1 MSTNVNA
8 EYIILI
14 GEIFKERR
22 KIMSGFVHLHVHSEY
37 SLLDGACK
45 IKELIKHVKNLGQS
59 AVAITDHGVMYGVID
74 FYKEAKKNGIKPII
88 GCEVYLAP
96 RSRFDKT
103 REFDSQRYHLV
114 LLCENYQGY
123 ENLIKIVSSSFI
135 DGFYTKP
142 RVDEELLRK
151 HSEGLIAL
159 SGCLAGEIPQALI
172 NKDFDLAEK
181 IVYKYKGIFGEENF
195 FLEMQ
200 DHGIAEQKI
209 INPLLLELSKKT
221 DTPLVI
227 TNDCHYIN
235 KEDSK
240 MHEILL
246 CIQTNHTIDDED
258 KFEFKTKEFYVK
270 SEKEMKSLF
279 PDLNEAFENTCKI
292 ADRCNVEFE
301 FGKTKLPHFEVPN
314 NMDHFEYFK
323 EQCFNGLKKHYG
335 ESPDEKIV
343 ERLNYE
349 LSIIK
354 QMGYIDYFL
363 IVYDFIRYAKSVGIS
378 VGPGR
383 GSGAGSLCAYCIG
396 ITGIDPLKYNLLFE
410 RFLNPER
417 VSMPDFDVDFCYA
430 RRNEVIDY
438 VIRKYGEDHVAQI
451 VTFGTMAAR
460 AAIKDVGRALNL
472 PYSQVDQISKLIPAE
487 LSMTI
492 SKALES
498 SPELKLRYESD
509 VKIKELVD
517 TAKKLEG
524 MPRHSSTHAAGVVI
538 TDKKVSDYVPLSKN
552 DESIVTQYTMT
563 TLEELGLLKMD
574 FLGLRTLTV
583 ISDTEKLIQKQ
594 NKNFKIENIPMDDK
608 EVFNMISKGD
618 TNGVFQFESVGM
630 RNVLM
635 QLKPES
641 VEDLIAV
648 ISLYRPGPMSS
659 IPKYI
664 ENRHNPKNIKYDHP
678 ALIKIL
684 DVTYGCIVY
693 QEQVMQIFRE
703 LAGFSLGRADIV
715 RRAMSKKK
723 ADVMEREHQI
733 FINGLEDENGKVLV
747 EGCIRRGIEKK
758 IADKIYSEMESFAS
772 YAFNKSH
779 AAAYAVV
786 SYQTAYLKCHYKS
799 EFMASLLTSVLDNTD
814 KIAAYIS
821 ECKSQKVEIL
831 PPHIN
836 ESNESFTVV
845 GSNIRFGMLAVKGL
859 GKSAARSIIKER
871 ENGGNFNSLY
881 DFCKRICGKDVNK
894 KAIENL
900 IKSGAFDDLDANR
913 QQMMLSFNNIID
925 AVENSKKNNI
935 DGQIGFFDVN
945 LNSKE
950 NLSSPIELPDVPEYN
965 KFDLLNM
972 EKESTGMYISG
983 HPMAEFEKVITKRN
997 YAKISDILSSN
1008 VKNNDKVK
1016 VLAIVS
1022 DVKLKTTKN
1031 KDSMAFVE
1039 IEDKSGHVEIVVF
1052 SRVLDQY
1059 SRLLKEGEIL
1069 VFTAKVSSQNGS
1081 DVKLIC
1087 EKISTLENDENLEK
1101 SPEQKTENSNPR
1113 RHGLYI
1119 KLKNKDSIDYKK
1131 VENLLNIFDGKEPVY
1146 FFFSDDKKLVLA
1158 PRNLWV
1164 DLNDVMIS
1172 ELKNQIGS
1180 ENVFIK

>member
-1 MSTNVNA
+1 MP
-8 EYIILI
+8 
-14 GEIFKERR
+14 
-22 KIMSGFVHLHVHSEY
+22 GFVHLHVHSEY

-45 IKELIKHVKNLGQS
+45 IKELIKHVKNLDQS
-59 AVAITDHGVMYGVID
+59 AVAITDHGVMYGAID

-151 HSEGLIAL
+151 HSGGLIAL

-181 IVYKYKGIFGEENF
+181 LVYKYQDIFGKENF

-209 INPLLLELSKKT
+209 INPLLLELSEKT
-221 DTPLVI
+221 NTPLVV

-258 KFEFKTKEFYVK
+258 KFEFQTKEFYVK
-270 SEKEMKSLF
+270 SEEEMKSLF
-279 PDLNEAFENTCKI
+279 PDLTEAFENTCKI
-292 ADRCNVEFE
+292 ADRCNVEFK
-301 FGKTKLPHFEVPN
+301 FGQTKLPHFEVPN

-323 EQCFNGLKKHYG
+323 EQCFNGLRKHYG
-335 ESPDEKIV
+335 ENPDEKIV

-363 IVYDFIRYAKSVGIS
+363 IVHDFIRYAKSVGIS

-417 VSMPDFDVDFCYA
+417 VSMPDFDVDFCYV

-509 VKIKELVD
+509 VKIQELVD

-538 TDKKVSDYVPLSKN
+538 TDKRVSDYVPLSKN

-608 EVFNMISKGD
+608 DVFKMISRGD

-641 VEDLIAV
+641 IEDLIAV

-678 ALIKIL
+678 ALSKIL

-733 FINGLEDENGKVLV
+733 FINGLEDEDGNILV

-799 EFMASLLTSVLDNTD
+799 EFMASLLTSVLDNAD
-814 KIAAYIS
+814 KIAAYIN
-821 ECKSQKVEIL
+821 ECKAQKIEIL

-859 GKSAARSIIKER
+859 GRNAARSIIKER
-871 ENGGNFNSLY
+871 KNGGNFNSLY
-881 DFCKRICGKDVNK
+881 DFCKRIAGKDVNK

-900 IKSGAFDDLDANR
+900 IKAGAFDGLDANR
-913 QQMMLSFNNIID
+913 QQMILSFNNIID
-925 AVENSKKNNI
+925 AVENSKRNNL

-945 LNSKE
+945 LKSEE
-950 NLSSPIELPDVPEYN
+950 NLSSPVELPHVPEYN

-983 HPMAEFEKVITKRN
+983 HPMAEFQKVIEKRN
-997 YAKISDILSSN
+997 YVKISDILSSN
-1008 VKNNDKVK
+1008 VKNNDKIK

-1022 DVKLKTTKN
+1022 DVKLKTTKSH
-1031 KDSMAFVE
+1031 DSMAFVE
-1039 IEDKSGHVEIVVF
+1039 IEDMSGHVEIVVF
-1052 SRVLDQY
+1052 SRILDQY
-1059 SRLLKEGEIL
+1059 SKLLREGEIL
-1069 VFTAKVSSQNGS
+1069 VFTAKVSSQNGN

-1087 EKISTLENDENLEK
+1087 EKISSLENDKNLENV
-1101 SPEQKTENSNPR
+1101 PPENSKNKNDQ

-1119 KLKNKDSIDYKK
+1119 KLKSKDSSDYKK
-1131 VENLLNIFDGKEPVY
+1131 VENLLSIFDGKEPVY

-1158 PRNLWV
+1158 PKNLWV
-1164 DLNDVMIS
+1164 DLNDVMVT
-1172 ELKNQIGS
+1172 ELKNQIGD
-1180 ENVFIK
+1180 ENVVIR

>member
-1 MSTNVNA
+1 
-8 EYIILI
+8 
-14 GEIFKERR
+14 
-22 KIMSGFVHLHVHSEY
+22 MSGFVHLHVHSEY

-45 IKELIKHVKNLGQS
+45 IKELIKHVKNLGQN
-59 AVAITDHGVMYGVID
+59 AVAIADHGVMYGVID

-159 SGCLAGEIPQALI
+159 SACLAGEIPQALI

-181 IVYKYKGIFGEENF
+181 LVYKYKDIFGKENF

-221 DTPLVI
+221 NTPIVV

-235 KEDSK
+235 KDDSK

-258 KFEFKTKEFYVK
+258 KFEFQTKEFYVK
-270 SEKEMKSLF
+270 SEEEMESLF
-279 PDLNEAFENTCKI
+279 PDLTEAFENTCKI
-292 ADRCNVEFE
+292 ADRCNVEFK
-301 FGKTKLPHFEVPN
+301 FGQTKLPHFEVPN
-314 NMDHFEYFK
+314 NMDHFKYFK
-323 EQCFNGLKKHYG
+323 EQCFNGLKKYYG
-335 ESPDEKIV
+335 ENPDEKIV

-363 IVYDFIRYAKSVGIS
+363 IVHDFIRYAKSVGIS

-438 VIRKYGEDHVAQI
+438 VIKKYGEDHVAQI

-492 SKALES
+492 EKALNS
-498 SPELKLRYESD
+498 SPELKLKYESD
-509 VKIKELVD
+509 LKIKELID

-538 TDKKVSDYVPLSKN
+538 TDKRVSDYVPLSKN
-552 DESIVTQYTMT
+552 EESIVTQYTMT

-594 NKNFKIENIPMDDK
+594 NENFKVENIPMDD
-608 EVFNMISKGD
+608 EDVFKMISRGD

-641 VEDLIAV
+641 IEDLIAV

-678 ALIKIL
+678 ALSKIL

-733 FINGLEDENGKVLV
+733 FINGLEDENGNVLV

-814 KIAAYIS
+814 KIAAYIN
-821 ECKSQKVEIL
+821 ECKAQKIEIL

-845 GSNIRFGMLAVKGL
+845 DSNIRFGMLAVKGL
-859 GKSAARSIIKER
+859 GKSAVRSIIKER
-871 ENGGNFNSLY
+871 ENGGNFKSLY
-881 DFCKRICGKDVNK
+881 DFCKRIAGKDVNK

-900 IKSGAFDDLDANR
+900 IKSGAFDGLDANR

-925 AVENSKKNNI
+925 AVENSKRNNL

-945 LNSKE
+945 LKSEKNS
-950 NLSSPIELPDVPEYN
+950 SSPVELPDVPEYN

-983 HPMAEFEKVITKRN
+983 HPMAEFQKVIEKRN
-997 YAKISDILSSN
+997 YVKISDILSSN
-1008 VKNNDKVK
+1008 VKNNDKIK

-1022 DVKLKTTKN
+1022 DVKLKTTKSN
-1031 KDSMAFVE
+1031 DSMAFVE
-1039 IEDKSGHVEIVVF
+1039 IEDMSGHVEIVVF
-1052 SRVLDQY
+1052 SRILDQY
-1059 SRLLKEGEIL
+1059 SKLLREGEIL
-1069 VFTAKVSSQNGS
+1069 VFTAKVSSQNGN

-1087 EKISTLENDENLEK
+1087 EKISSLENDKNVEK
-1101 SPEQKTENSNPR
+1101 EPPENSKNKDTQ

-1119 KLKNKDSIDYKK
+1119 KLKSKDSSDYKK
-1131 VENLLNIFDGKEPVY
+1131 VENLLSIFDGKEPVY

-1158 PRNLWV
+1158 PKNLWV
-1164 DLNDVMIS
+1164 DLNDVMVT
-1172 ELKNQIGS
+1172 ELKNRIGDK
-1180 ENVFIK
+1180 NVFVK